1 MKLTDEGITAHAHE
15 LGLALFA
22 SRKARETH
30 PEGRSDGKRW
40 YMAEHER
47 CECCGDIRTPS
58 AAFPWSQ
65 MVHARTRKHC
75 LSLFSENKRE
85 QLPAD
90 ALALVVA
97 LEKKLAAKTCN
108 PSALLSVNP

>member
-75 LSLFSENKRE
+75 LALFSENKRE

-97 LEKKLAAKTCN
+97 LEKKLAAKACN
-108 PSALLSVNP
+108 PSALLAVNP